1 MTKYKSKLKRNSKYN
16 PKNKRFIKN
25 KVFNSVEYIQ
35 TCEDK
40 VAFATLNK
48 ARQAKK
54 YLKDPRAIYKCPNCG
69 KYHLTTE

>member
-1 MTKYKSKLKRNSKYN
+1 MAKYKSKLKRNSKYN
-16 PKNKRFIKN
+16 PKRKRFINN

-40 VAFATLNK
+40 VAFATINK

-54 YLKDPRAIYKCPNCG
+54 YLKDPMTIYKCPNCG

>member
-16 PKNKRFIKN
+16 PKSKRFINN
-25 KVFNSVEYIQ
+25 KVFSSIEYVQ

-54 YLKDPRAIYKCPNCG
+54 CLKDPMAIYKCPNCG
-69 KYHLTTE
+69 KYHLTTG

>member
-1 MTKYKSKLKRNSKYN
+1 MAKYKSKLKPNSKYN
-16 PKNKRFIKN
+16 PKSKRFKN
-25 KVFNSVEYIQ
+25 HMVFSTSEYIQ

-54 YLKDPRAIYKCPNCG
+54 YLKDPMTIYKCPNCG
-69 KYHLTTE
+69 RYHLTTE

>member
-1 MTKYKSKLKRNSKYN
+1 MAKYKSKLKRNSKYN
-16 PKNKRFIKN
+16 PKSKRFINN
-25 KVFNSVEYIQ
+25 KVFSSIEYMQ

-54 YLKDPRAIYKCPNCG
+54 RLKDPMAIYKCPNCG

>member
-16 PKNKRFIKN
+16 PKSKRFINN
-25 KVFNSVEYIQ
+25 KVFNSVGYIQ

-40 VAFATLNK
+40 VAFATINK

-54 YLKDPRAIYKCPNCG
+54 HQKDPMTIYKCPNCG